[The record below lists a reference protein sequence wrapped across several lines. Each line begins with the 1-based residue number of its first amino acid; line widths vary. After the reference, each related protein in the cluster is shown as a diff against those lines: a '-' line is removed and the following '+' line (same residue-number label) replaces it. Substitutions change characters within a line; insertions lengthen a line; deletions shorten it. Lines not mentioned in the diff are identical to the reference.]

1 MNNPTPLPAPLTQ
14 TLIEKAREF
23 GIPGLAIALVAPGRE
38 GLFTTG
44 VEAAGSDRR
53 VNDGTWFSV
62 ASLGKHVTACAVL
75 ELAQAGKLDLH
86 SPIGRYLD
94 DVPAAWAGRPVLSLL
109 RHTSG
114 LPEYLAY
121 TEAETVPE
129 QRAAFMRTYGAM
141 ATAFEPDQGWIYT
154 NTNYI
159 LLGFLIAQV
168 AGRSYTA
175 AVQGLFDRA
184 GVVGATV
191 SSPAWT
197 REANAQGLGVAGRD
211 EASARREVIGD
222 GDVSFTAQGALA
234 WLQALLG
241 GQLLSSDSLTTMF
254 APALL
259 RTSRPS
265 PYGCGW
271 FVETL
276 RGAPIGHHAGHYDGW
291 TAMAVL
297 SPAQGCGVVAMCNLA
312 PGNTRAVRCLAQL
325 TLEAWVPGS
334 TALSLPVLDD
344 DLPALTA
351 MIRAQLFRNGT
362 ALDPSCFAEE
372 LLHVVAHGNAVRN
385 VINLWTGV
393 EPQAFDLV
401 EQDIHATHRMRRYR
415 IRYAERVEHVL
426 VGITPEQRIHWAWPL

>member
-1 MNNPTPLPAPLTQ
+1 MNPPTSVPASLAA
-14 TLIEKAREF
+14 TLSAKAREF
-23 GIPGLAIALVAPGRE
+23 GIPGLAIGLVAPGRQCV
-38 GLFTTG
+38 FTTG
-44 VEAAGSDRR
+44 VEAPGSDRP
-53 VNDGTWFSV
+53 VSDSTWFSV

-75 ELAQAGKLDLH
+75 ELAQAGALDLH

-94 DVPAAWAGRPVLSLL
+94 DVPAAWAQRPVLSLL

-121 TEAETVPE
+121 SEAETVPE
-129 QRAAFMRTYGAM
+129 RRADFMRTYGAM
-141 ATAFEPDQGWIYT
+141 TTAFEPDQGWIYT

-159 LLGFLIAQV
+159 LLGFLIAQLS
-168 AGRSYTA
+168 GCSYAT
-175 AVQGLFDRA
+175 AVQALFDSA
-184 GVVGATV
+184 GVSGATV
-191 SSPAWT
+191 ASPAWT

-211 EASARREVIGD
+211 ADSARREVIGD
-222 GDVSFTAQGALA
+222 GDISFTAPGALA

-241 GQLLSSDSLTTMF
+241 GQLLSPESLATMF
-254 APALL
+254 APAMLC
-259 RTSRPS
+259 TARPS

-297 SPAQGCGVVAMCNLA
+297 VPSQGCGVVAMCNLA
-312 PGNTRAVRCLAQL
+312 PGNTRAVRHLAQL
-325 TLEAWVPGS
+325 ALEAWVPGS
-334 TALSLPVLDD
+334 TALSLPALAD
-344 DLPALTA
+344 DLPGLTA
-351 MIRAQLFRNGT
+351 MTRSQLFRNGT
-362 ALDPSCFAEE
+362 ALDPACFAEE
-372 LLHVVAHGNAVRN
+372 LLHVVAHGSAVRN

-415 IRYAERVEHVL
+415 IRYAERIEHVL
-426 VGITPEQRIHWAWPL
+426 VGTTPEHRIHWAWPL

>member
-1 MNNPTPLPAPLTQ
+1 MTDSPSLPAPLAQ
-14 TLIEKAREF
+14 ALSDKSREF
-23 GIPGLAIALVAPGRE
+23 GIPGLAVALVAPGRR

-44 VEAAGSDRR
+44 VEAVGADRPVSGS
-53 VNDGTWFSV
+53 TWFSV

-75 ELAQAGKLDLH
+75 ELAQAGALDLQA
-86 SPIGRYLD
+86 PIGCYLD
-94 DVPAAWAGRPVLSLL
+94 DLPAAWAGRPVLSLL

-129 QRAAFMRTYGAM
+129 RRADFMRTYGAM
-141 ATAFEPDQGWIYT
+141 ATAFETDEGWIYT

-168 AGRSYTA
+168 AGCSYAT
-175 AVQGLFDRA
+175 AVQALFDRA

-191 SSPAWT
+191 ASPAWT
-197 REANAQGLGVAGRD
+197 RESNARGLGAAGRD
-211 EASARREVIGD
+211 ADSSRREVIGD
-222 GDVSFTAQGALA
+222 GDIAFTAPGALA
-234 WLQALLG
+234 WLQALLDPK
-241 GQLLSSDSLTTMF
+241 LLSPASVATMF

-312 PGNTRAVRCLAQL
+312 PRNTRAVRYLAQMA
-325 TLEAWVPGS
+325 LEAWVPGS
-334 TALSLPVLDD
+334 TPLSLPALDD

-351 MIRAQLFRNGT
+351 MTRAQLFRNGT
-362 ALDPSCFAEE
+362 ALDAGCFAEE
-372 LLHVVAHGNAVRN
+372 LLRVVAHGSEVRN

-393 EPQAFDLV
+393 EPLSFELV
-401 EQDIHATHRMRRYR
+401 AQDVHATHRMRRYR
-415 IRYAERVEHVL
+415 VRYAERVEHLL
-426 VGITPEQRIHWAWPL
+426 VGTTPEHRIHWAWPL